1 MLQIKTIMEQNPET
15 FDREVNKALAEGWRI
30 VRRLANREGFIAEME
45 KVVITEKER
54 TCDNCKHCDLP
65 SVVGPCDTCEDVPN
79 GYPTKW
85 EPIE

>member
-1 MLQIKTIMEQNPET
+1 MLQIKTIMIQNPEL
-15 FDREVNKALAEGWRI
+15 FDMAVNEALAEGWHI
-30 VRRLANREGFIAEME
+30 VRRLANREGFIAEMQ

-65 SVVGPCDTCEDVPN
+65 SDADPCHACEDGKD
-79 GYPTKW
+79 GYPTGW